1 MLFSKSCLFFC
12 LSITNIISFIESYK
26 CSGSD
31 SSIILTSY
39 LFDAAFYRQK
49 THLIQNTLTTQQM
62 LEERIQ
68 FTGTFVSMITI
79 FIVLITVGM
88 ESRYYIFDCRLWYSG
103 LPTHI
108 TETANG
114 LRKVA

>member
-1 MLFSKSCLFFC
+1 MLFSKSPLFLCLP
-12 LSITNIISFIESYK
+12 ITDIISFIESYK
-26 CSGSD
+26 CSGSN

-49 THLIQNTLTTQQM
+49 THLIQNMLTTQQM
-62 LEERIQ
+62 LKEGIQ
-68 FTGTFVSMITI
+68 FTGSFVSMITI
-79 FIVLITVGM
+79 LIVLITVSM
-88 ESRYYIFDCRLWYSG
+88 ESIDYIFDSRLWYSG